1 MTLLKQLKPSRKY
14 NVNNASKLTKFVRA
28 SGCAAKLSPGS
39 LENVTCHL
47 KSFHKDLLVGFEGNE
62 DAGVYRISDELAMVQ
77 TVDFITPVVDDPF
90 IYGQIAAA
98 NSLSDV
104 FAMGGDAKT
113 ALNLVGFDGKNH
125 HTDILTEILRGGMD
139 KAKECG
145 AVIVGGHTIET
156 PEMIYGLSCTGF
168 VHPDKILRNNTVREG
183 DLIVLTKPLGLGI
196 LTTAIK
202 ADLLEDA
209 TIMKVAEMMRTLN
222 YKSSLIAREFNAHAC
237 TDVTGFGF
245 LGHLREM
252 SAGAKT
258 IDVDASAVPF
268 FPEALEMASMGII
281 PAGSYANKEY
291 LESKVHFKRNIG
303 ADLEMILFDAQTSGG
318 LLIAATSKDA
328 QQIVERCLN
337 EGIPAVIV
345 ASVRAKSDTDIS
357 VG

>member
-1 MTLLKQLKPSRKY
+1 MNTS
-14 NVNNASKLTKFVRA
+14 AKLTKFVRA

-62 DAGVYRISDELAMVQ
+62 DAGVYRINDHLAMVQ

-125 HTDILTEILRGGMD
+125 RTEILTEILRGGMD
-139 KAKECG
+139 KAQECG
-145 AVIVGGHTIET
+145 ATIVGGHTIET

-168 VHPDKILRNNTVREG
+168 VHPDKILRNNTIQEG
-183 DLIVLTKPLGLGI
+183 DVILLTKPLGLGI

-202 ADLLEDA
+202 ADLLDDA
-209 TIMKVAEMMRTLN
+209 TMMKVADTMRTLN
-222 YKSSLIAREFNAHAC
+222 YKASLIAREFDAHAC

-252 SAGAKT
+252 SAGVKT
-258 IDVDASAVPF
+258 IEVDACSVPF
-268 FPEALEMASMGII
+268 IPEALGMAAMGII
-281 PAGSYANKEY
+281 PAGSYANRKY
-291 LESKVHFKRNIG
+291 LESKVHFKRDISS
-303 ADLEMILFDAQTSGG
+303 DLEMVLFDAQTSGG
-318 LLIAATSKDA
+318 LLISASPHNALKM
-328 QQIVERCLN
+328 VERCLN

-345 ASVRAKSDTDIS
+345 AHVVAKMDADII